1 MVLARLP
8 RGVEGV
14 TETQSG
20 AVAAGGKRKDTGD
33 LCVETKVSLVAKV
46 ASKAPDGAS
55 RKASAETQDTIR
67 QSGYVASKQES
78 L

>member
-1 MVLARLP
+1 MGLARLP

-46 ASKAPDGAS
+46 ASKAPMVHLATLLL
-55 RKASAETQDTIR
+55 RLRTQ
-67 QSGYVASKQES
+67 
-78 L
+78 